1 MFTRKKITIPADGE
15 TIIVNVGGCSIVV
28 EEVGSYTTPE
38 EVPSLQFESSDPP
51 QPIYNQGIYSKNID
65 GFPRFA
71 IIGTAE
77 SAGDILYLLISD
89 EYLKPDLSPETFQS
103 RRARAGVSFTVA
115 STDVAQTLSQLN
127 LADSNAFLPSKIYVS
142 TRTNDIS
149 FAFNEDPEQDGGL
162 GSIIPA
168 DKEPLPIEGI
178 QFILGFRFISATNGV
193 SGDLTVHL
201 EY

>member
-1 MFTRKKITIPADGE
+1 
-15 TIIVNVGGCSIVV
+15 
-28 EEVGSYTTPE
+28 
-38 EVPSLQFESSDPP
+38 PSLQFESSDPP
-51 QPIYNQGIYSKNID
+51 QPLYNQGIYSKGFD

-115 STDVAQTLSQLN
+115 STDAVQTLSEFQIVDAN
-127 LADSNAFLPSKIYVS
+127 GSLPSKIYVS
-142 TRTNDIS
+142 TRTNNI
-149 FAFNEDPEQDGGL
+149 AFGFNADPEQDGGL

-168 DKEPLPIEGI
+168 DGEPLPIEGI
-178 QFILGFRFISATNGV
+178 QFILGFRFISASNGV
-193 SGDLTVHL
+193 AGDLTVHL